1 MVFNVYVYSMEPLKS
16 QAASQAD
23 AENSSA
29 NRSVSLKEER
39 DAKNKKLVR
48 KLLWMVVGSLA
59 FAFALVP
66 LYDVLCT
73 LTGLNGKTENSAA
86 LMSTAI
92 PDESRWVTVQFTSNV
107 MPGLGWN
114 FAPKQASIKMH
125 PGQIETVIFVAKNI
139 TNEVVVGQAV
149 PSVTPGIASANLK
162 KIECFCFV
170 RQALQPGEEKEMPLR
185 FFVSPNLPKDVSEMT
200 LSYSFFP
207 AVDNGT

>member
-1 MVFNVYVYSMEPLKS
+1 MEPLEPQVVLTES
-16 QAASQAD
+16 
-23 AENSSA
+23 
-29 NRSVSLKEER
+29 KEAR
-39 DAKNKKLVR
+39 DAKNSKLVK

-86 LMSTAI
+86 LISSAI
-92 PDESRWVTVQFTSNV
+92 PDETRWVTVQFTSNV

-114 FAPKQASIKMH
+114 FAPKQASIKLH
-125 PGQIETVIFVAKNI
+125 PGKIETVVFVAKNI
-139 TNEVVVGQAV
+139 TNEVVAGQAV

-170 RQALQPGEEKEMPLR
+170 RQSLQPGEEKEMPLR
-185 FFVSPNLPKDVSEMT
+185 FFVSPNLPKDVTDMT

-207 AVDNGT
+207 AVDNGS

>member
-1 MVFNVYVYSMEPLKS
+1 MEPVNKQESASAHTNAKS
-16 QAASQAD
+16 DQ
-23 AENSSA
+23 E
-29 NRSVSLKEER
+29 
-39 DAKNKKLVR
+39 AKNSKLVR

-86 LMSTAI
+86 LISTAI

-114 FAPKQASIKMH
+114 FAPKQASIRLH
-125 PGQIETVIFVAKNI
+125 PGQIETVVFVAKNI
-139 TNEVVVGQAV
+139 TNQVVVGQAV

-162 KIECFCFV
+162 KIECFCFI
-170 RQALQPGEEKEMPLR
+170 RQSLAPGEEKEMPLR
-185 FFVSPNLPKDVSEMT
+185 FFVSPDLPKDVSDMT

-207 AVDNGT
+207 AVDNGS